1 MRIHRSLY
9 FQKPKPEVERYSLD
23 TLLEIRTLYAD
34 AGASNVSV
42 MFEQTGS
49 SYGNLELIATFDS
62 YAHLGEVSKHQ
73 RNHRRLQEIKERPG
87 STGLELVSSWTSD
100 IVAIFGWSWE
110 MDPFELEKY
119 TILHE
124 FHFGLNSSD
133 YESLRRY
140 TEPYVGDLF
149 EKTGAVTGMRVVTA
163 GTPPDVRS
171 TGPIGTIGIWQK
183 DWASVERTVEC
194 LRESGFMTNHAA
206 GNANPLVTAGSRI
219 LTRLEIEGHLA

>member
-100 IVAIFGWSWE
+100 IVAIFGS
-110 MDPFELEKY
+110 PFNQGCRQAIAYFNISTKSILFAHKY
-119 TILHE
+119 SYFQITE
-124 FHFGLNSSD
+124 F
-133 YESLRRY
+133 
-140 TEPYVGDLF
+140 
-149 EKTGAVTGMRVVTA
+149 
-163 GTPPDVRS
+163 TPLIVSAAKKSQSPPHISRLICS
-171 TGPIGTIGIWQK
+171 P
-183 DWASVERTVEC
+183 C
-194 LRESGFMTNHAA
+194 TNIAC
-206 GNANPLVTAGSRI
+206 
-219 LTRLEIEGHLA
+219 

>member
-9 FQKPKPEVERYSLD
+9 FRKPKPEIEKYSLD
-23 TLLEIRTLYAD
+23 TLLELRTLYAD
-34 AGASNVSV
+34 SGALNVSV

-49 SYGNLELIATFDS
+49 NYGNLELIATFDS

-87 STGLELVSSWTSD
+87 STGLELLSSWTSD
-100 IVAIFGWSWE
+100 IVGIFGWSWE
-110 MDPFELEKY
+110 MDPYELEKY

-124 FHFGLNSSD
+124 FHFGINSSD

-140 TEPYVGDLF
+140 AEPYVGDLF
-149 EKTGAVTGMRVVTA
+149 EKTGSVTGMRVVTA
-163 GTPPDVRS
+163 GTPPDVRA

-183 DWASVERTVEC
+183 DWASVERTIER
-194 LRESGFMTNHAA
+194 LRESGFLTNLTGDKSGPFAS
-206 GNANPLVTAGSRI
+206 AGSRI